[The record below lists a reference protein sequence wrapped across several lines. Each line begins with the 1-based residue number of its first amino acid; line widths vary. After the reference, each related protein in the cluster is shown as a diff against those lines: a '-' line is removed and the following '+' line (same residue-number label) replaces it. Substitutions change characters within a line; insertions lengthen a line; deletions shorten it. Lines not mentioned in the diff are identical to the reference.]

1 MSRLV
6 AFFILI
12 CTTLTLKAQKP
23 AEIGLIT
30 DNDLY
35 TSPVNDRYYTNGIEF
50 FFRYLGNSN
59 NEKVAKKI
67 TEFRVGQ
74 YMYNPQSPNVEEIW
88 FHDRPFAGYF
98 FAEGGINIFYK
109 NQDVLKMNL
118 QAGVAGPEAGAEQLQ
133 KLIHKTFGYGEVR
146 GWQYQIKTTAA
157 LQGQLMY
164 SKKILEHR
172 FKERTDFNIQAEIN
186 VGTIWMGAT
195 IGPLAR
201 ISLKGPLQPVY
212 NSALHGASLNK
223 DPDTRKEQREFFVYF
238 NPSINYQRYDAT
250 IQGSMFNN
258 DSPVVF
264 NLIPFRFNAE
274 AGIKYT
280 KNRWNYA
287 YTFVYRGKE
296 LSNNVVTGYYYGSI
310 SLSYMP

>member
-1 MSRLV
+1 MNKL
-6 AFFILI
+6 AAIAILLF
-12 CTTLTLKAQKP
+12 TLNLKAQKP

-50 FFRYLGNSN
+50 FYRYLGNSN

-74 YMYNPQSPNVEEIW
+74 YMYNPQTPDVEEIW
-88 FHDRPFAGYF
+88 FHDRPFAGYL
-98 FAEGGINIFYK
+98 FAEAGINTFYK
-109 NQDVLKMNL
+109 NQDVFKMNL
-118 QAGVAGPEAGAEQLQ
+118 QAGVVGPEAGAEQLQ

-157 LQGQLMY
+157 LQGQLIY
-164 SKKILEHR
+164 SKKILADK
-172 FKERTDFNIQAEIN
+172 FKERTDINIQAEVDIGTVW
-186 VGTIWMGAT
+186 VGAS

-201 ISLKGPLQPVY
+201 LSLKGPLQPVY

-223 DPDTRKEQREFFVYF
+223 DPDARKEQREFFVYV
-238 NPSINYQRYDAT
+238 NPSLNYQRYDAT

-280 KNRWNYA
+280 KNHWNYA